1 MNIIERL
8 IRWTSRPP
16 ILFGLV
22 ALQILIYAG
31 IAFNLNQLSEVS
43 GGSGILD
50 FEFGYSTEFVRSTF
64 ASYGTEG
71 FGFYRTIQLLDLIN
85 PALYSTLIAS
95 IISVLLR
102 SHPRRWAVFVPFTA
116 GALDYVENGF
126 LYFFAT
132 TFPNVPENLVPIA
145 SGLSVSKRAAI
156 VLTVIALIYAL
167 FQRFT
172 GGQRD

>member
-1 MNIIERL
+1 MDIIERL
-8 IRWTSRPP
+8 IRWTSRPT
-16 ILFGLV
+16 ILICLV
-22 ALQILIYAG
+22 ALQIVVYAG
-31 IAFNLNQLSEVS
+31 IAFNLTQLSEVS

-50 FEFGYSTEFVRSTF
+50 FEFGYSADFVRSTL
-64 ASYGTEG
+64 ASYGSAG
-71 FGFYRTIQLLDLIN
+71 FGFYRNIQLLDLVN
-85 PALYSTLIAS
+85 PALYSTLLAS
-95 IISVLLR
+95 IISILIR
-102 SHPRRWAVFVPFTA
+102 NHPRRWPVIIPFIA

-132 TFPNVPENLVPIA
+132 MFPNVPENLVPIA